1 MKMRALS
8 QAEVEKKLPWRESL
22 RRVEAVRAIGPEKY
36 YAKRLAT
43 AKTLR
48 RLCITLV
55 AFAVI
60 ASLAFGQ
67 TMEHAREVN
76 SADSV
81 GTVEGSRFRDYTM
94 LGAPRVNHG
103 PAGHLDQWFRREF
116 SPDGRRVV
124 TASEDNTARL
134 WDATTGRAMG
144 QPMQHDGPVVSAW
157 FSPDSKRVVTAS
169 ADKTAPL
176 WDAATGKA
184 LSEPMQHP
192 PEVNSAQFSP
202 DGRWIVTTSKDYT
215 ARLWDAATG
224 QAVGKLMHH
233 EGVVVSAQFSP
244 DGRRVVTASWD
255 HTARLWDAA
264 TGQPVGEPMW
274 HAAEVKSAQ
283 FSPDGRLVVTASQ
296 DNTAQLWDATTGQ
309 AAGEPMWLAQW
320 FSGSGPN
327 GQRVVTASGN
337 YTSTTMGQHAE
348 RCG

>member
-1 MKMRALS
+1 MKMRALA

-22 RRVEAVRAIGPEKY
+22 RRVEAVRAIGPETY

-55 AFAVI
+55 AFAVT

-76 SADSV
+76 SAQF
-81 GTVEGSRFRDYTM
+81 SRDGRRVVTTSKDYTARLWDATTGQAIGQPM
-94 LGAPRVNHG
+94 QHHG
-103 PAGHLDQWFRREF
+103 SVVSARF

-169 ADKTAPL
+169 ADKTARL

-192 PEVNSAQFSP
+192 REVNSAQFSP

-215 ARLWDAATG
+215 VLPHIFEKVFLAPSGEHCSGDLAQIRAVIGADDRVLESFFGQMTHFTHPELIGELEAAFGHFHGDLFPIDQADLAGPEFLRSPKLACKLAIG
-224 QAVGKLMHH
+224 QDRNALLFHLG
-233 EGVVVSAQFSP
+233 EEI
-244 DGRRVVTASWD
+244 RRVAF
-255 HTARLWDAA
+255 
-264 TGQPVGEPMW
+264 PVEDDCKP
-274 HAAEVKSAQ
+274 A
-283 FSPDGRLVVTASQ
+283 
-296 DNTAQLWDATTGQ
+296 
-309 AAGEPMWLAQW
+309 
-320 FSGSGPN
+320 
-327 GQRVVTASGN
+327 
-337 YTSTTMGQHAE
+337 
-348 RCG
+348 